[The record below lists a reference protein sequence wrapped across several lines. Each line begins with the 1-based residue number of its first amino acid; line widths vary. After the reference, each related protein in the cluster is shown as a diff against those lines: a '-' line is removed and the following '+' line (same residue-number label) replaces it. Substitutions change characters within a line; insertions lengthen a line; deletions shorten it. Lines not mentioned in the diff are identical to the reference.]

1 MGIVDDEQNGCWQ
14 CNEAKCEQDF
24 GQPLSLLAESEKR
37 GNDGRMKLILSLAF
51 ALSLC
56 SIVQARNVPDAPSSL
71 PVGTVVTRHTPCL
84 QHIHTGCE
92 VQATVSERYGI
103 LPFHI
108 RRTPHT
114 PKNSIRG
121 GNRPQLPHVPAEMGQ
136 LR

>member
-84 QHIHTGCE
+84 QHIQTGCE
-92 VQATVSERYGI
+92 VQAKVSERYGI